1 VQTPWL
7 FGDPGMAPLGVP
19 SLRNLR
25 LRFPKL
31 QIDPKLLLNSGK
43 RFVLPKASKSK
54 LSTKSKGA
62 AALEFALK
70 GAIFKGEQRA
80 MDYGFFENSELAAE
94 TILLGELPWLASTWS
109 CFRMLDLDEKSGL
122 AELEGLSWREIYS
135 CSDSPEEVI
144 LDVMQMLTEWL
155 PYAQNTRVSFQQTV
169 NLESLR
175 EYFEQ
180 ELLARIGYL
189 DNPEWRLDSIFSDRG
204 GWGRPKKTLDD
215 IGNELGLTRERVRQ
229 IESGLYQVLC
239 ARPRFVMPHFLNEIF
254 RSAVSAGPMV
264 AFETIKDEFFPA
276 SSWTLETFLDFLSS
290 HFSAAITDAWEK
302 ALIPGEEDVSQL
314 LEIVQIL
321 RDERSEIGFI
331 RLSKAKMRLSSQVPD
346 SRIELALT
354 KAYPNP
360 VIQGDYALV
369 SRKGESGFIRNISQ
383 QLFYCSPL
391 SMDQLYTGLKM
402 EATYR
407 NARHSLPD
415 AATCLNL
422 IRQMPD
428 YFVSADGFVEGPT
441 APPGKGTQIEWI
453 AKQIEASPG
462 QVISKNELF
471 QNAMNRGMKVST
483 VTMLLSY
490 SPMFRGLGSGL
501 VTFVGRSPSDFDM
514 RHATAVAKAIK
525 VPTSVEVLHA
535 SSKSFTLKI
544 KIGTNFLSSGSLA
557 INGQVSNLTGHTNY
571 DLVCCESFETNG
583 KVKAKGN
590 FITGIGLA
598 RHHLLQ
604 HHAAVPGS
612 SLLAYFDLQSNV
624 CNITPE

>member
-1 VQTPWL
+1 MQTPWL
-7 FGDPGMAPLGVP
+7 FGDPGMAPLGVL

-31 QIDPKLLLNSGK
+31 QMDAKLLLNSGK

-54 LSTKSKGA
+54 RSTKSKGA
-62 AALEFALK
+62 AALQVALK
-70 GAIFKGEQRA
+70 GAISKGEQRA
-80 MDYGFFENSELAAE
+80 MDYGFFENSELDVEA
-94 TILLGELPWLASTWS
+94 ILLGELPWLASTWS
-109 CFRMLDLDEKSGL
+109 CFRMLDLDEKSVL

-135 CSDSPEEVI
+135 CSESPEEVI

-155 PYAQNTRVSFQQTV
+155 PYAQSNGLVFNRTV

-189 DNPEWRLDSIFSDRG
+189 DNPEWKLGSIFSDRG
-204 GWGRPKKTLDD
+204 GWGRPRKTLDD
-215 IGNELGLTRERVRQ
+215 IGGELGLTRERVRQ
-229 IESGLYQVLC
+229 IESGLSQVLS
-239 ARPRFVMPHFLNEIF
+239 ARPRLTMPYFLNQIF
-254 RSAVSAGPMV
+254 ESAVGAGPMV
-264 AFETIKDEFFPA
+264 AFETIKDKYFPLEY
-276 SSWTLETFLDFLSS
+276 WTLETFLDFLSK
-290 HFSAAITDAWEK
+290 HFSADITNAWK
-302 ALIPGEEDVSQL
+302 VALVPGEEALSQL
-314 LEIVQIL
+314 GEVIQIL

-331 RLSKAKMRLSSQVPD
+331 RLSKAKKQVSPQVPD
-346 SRIELALT
+346 SLVELALK

-415 AATCLNL
+415 AATCLDL

-490 SPMFRGLGSGL
+490 SPMFRGLGGGL
-501 VTFVGRSPSDFDM
+501 VTFVGRFPSDSDM

-525 VPTSVEVLHA
+525 VSTSVEVLLA
-535 SSKSFTLKI
+535 SSTSFTLKI
-544 KIGTNFLSSGSLA
+544 KLGTNFLSSGSLA
-557 INGQVSNLTGHTNY
+557 INGQVSNLTGQTNY
-571 DLVCCESFETNG
+571 DLVCCESFETKG

-624 CNITPE
+624 CTITPE

>member
-1 VQTPWL
+1 
-7 FGDPGMAPLGVP
+7 MAPLGVLA
-19 SLRNLR
+19 LRNLR

-31 QIDPKLLLNSGK
+31 QIDAKLLLNSGK

-54 LSTKSKGA
+54 RSTKSKGA
-62 AALEFALK
+62 AALQVALK
-70 GAIFKGEQRA
+70 GAISKGEQRA
-80 MDYGFFENSELAAE
+80 MDYGFFENSELDVEA
-94 TILLGELPWLASTWS
+94 ILLGELPWLASTWS
-109 CFRMLDLDEKSGL
+109 CFRMLDLDEKSVL

-135 CSDSPEEVI
+135 CSESPEEVI

-155 PYAQNTRVSFQQTV
+155 PYAQSNGLAFNRTV

-180 ELLARIGYL
+180 ELLARVGYL
-189 DNPEWRLDSIFSDRG
+189 DNPEWKLGSIFSDRG
-204 GWGRPKKTLDD
+204 GWGRPRKTLDD
-215 IGNELGLTRERVRQ
+215 IGGELGITRERVRQ
-229 IESGLYQVLC
+229 IESGLSQVLS
-239 ARPRFVMPHFLNEIF
+239 ARPRLTMPYFLNQIF
-254 RSAVSAGPMV
+254 ESAVGAGPMV
-264 AFETIKDEFFPA
+264 AFETIKDKYFPIEY
-276 SSWTLETFLDFLSS
+276 WTLETFLDFLSK
-290 HFSAAITDAWEK
+290 HFSADITDAWK
-302 ALIPGEEDVSQL
+302 VALVPGEEALSQL
-314 LEIVQIL
+314 GEIIQIL

-331 RLSKAKMRLSSQVPD
+331 RLSKAKKQVSPQVPD
-346 SRIELALT
+346 SLVELALK

-441 APPGKGTQIEWI
+441 TPPGKGTQIEWI

-490 SPMFRGLGSGL
+490 SPMFRGLGGGL
-501 VTFVGRSPSDFDM
+501 VTFVGRAPSDYDM

-525 VPTSVEVLHA
+525 VPTSVEVLLA
-535 SSKSFTLKI
+535 SSTSFTLKI
-544 KIGTNFLSSGSLA
+544 KLGTNFLSSGSLA
-557 INGQVSNLTGHTNY
+557 INGQVSNLTGQTNY
-571 DLVCCESFETNG
+571 DLVCCGSFETKG

-624 CNITPE
+624 CTITPE